1 MGASWGPMPH
11 ADTDGEGADKPRNG
25 VDAQAQRCPA
35 ARRKEPSGRTEEG
48 LPVQSF
54 QSLLADLAT
63 YCRMQAATALNENY
77 VFTLYSRPTQTQ
89 ARAFELLGVKP
100 DRTQ

>member
-1 MGASWGPMPH
+1 MRARLAPLIHDDNDREAAARLRTSVV
-11 ADTDGEGADKPRNG
+11 AK
-25 VDAQAQRCPA
+25 AQRSPA
-35 ARRKEPSGRTEEG
+35 AKRKEATGLTADG

-54 QSLLADLAT
+54 QSLLADLGT
-63 YCRMQAATALNENY
+63 YCRIQAATALNQNY
-77 VFTLYSRPTQTQ
+77 VFTLYSRPTPTQ

>member
-1 MGASWGPMPH
+1 
-11 ADTDGEGADKPRNG
+11 
-25 VDAQAQRCPA
+25 
-35 ARRKEPSGRTEEG
+35 
-48 LPVQSF
+48 
-54 QSLLADLAT
+54 
-63 YCRMQAATALNENY
+63 MQAATALNENY